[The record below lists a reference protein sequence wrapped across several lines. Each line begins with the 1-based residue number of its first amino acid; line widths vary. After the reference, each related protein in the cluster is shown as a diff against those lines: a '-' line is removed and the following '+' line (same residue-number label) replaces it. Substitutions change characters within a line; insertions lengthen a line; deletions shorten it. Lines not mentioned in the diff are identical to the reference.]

1 MKTIEI
7 CGKEYKLECN
17 ALTPLKYNSFFNR
30 GLIKDTEALQEYFIK
45 QVIIKQQVDAE
56 KISDAEKI
64 DKISSY
70 MRDYVDE
77 FILNVERVTWILIY
91 TANPNIENFEKWLEG
106 INLKV
111 NDSWIAEVTEFA
123 VDCFCR

>member
-123 VDCFCR
+123 VDCFC